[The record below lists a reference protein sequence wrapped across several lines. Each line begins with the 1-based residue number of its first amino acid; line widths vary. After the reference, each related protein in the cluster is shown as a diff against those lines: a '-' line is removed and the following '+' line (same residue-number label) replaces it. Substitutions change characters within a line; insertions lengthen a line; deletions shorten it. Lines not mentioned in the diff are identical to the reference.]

1 MGCKASLFAYNDC
14 DRMIVKA
21 EDSTLRES
29 SGCRKSWYGKS
40 RGWTMK
46 VSSVE
51 QMRGMDRQAA
61 ENLGISEEILMEN
74 AGVASFHVLS
84 RELGVVGRRYTVFCG
99 IGNNG
104 GDGLVVARHILS
116 GGGTPRVLLVGDPD
130 RFRGAAKTNWE
141 IIERLPIEVKR
152 VKEIAAVRSSVIHSD
167 GIVDALFG
175 TGLDRAVSGI
185 HEQVIEL
192 INMSAKP
199 VLSLDIPS
207 GVSGETGEVMGTA
220 VQADYTVTFG
230 LPKIGNILYPGYG
243 LCGKLHLCRISFP
256 PAFCEDEKIK
266 VETNGF
272 ISLPLRKPTLHKGSA
287 GDVLFIAGAT
297 GYYGAPY
304 FSAMSFLKAGGGYSR
319 LAAPWSMTPF
329 LATRGS
335 EIVFVPQTETTEGSL
350 SLKNKGALLE
360 LAGRADMV
368 VMGPGLSL
376 ANETQEL
383 IRELAA
389 GIEKPLLIDGDGITA
404 LADHREIIRNRPAPT
419 VLTPHPGEMSRLTGK
434 PISESENKRI
444 PILQETA
451 ADLQALI
458 VLKGAHSLIGTP
470 ERRVFINLSGN
481 AGMATAGA
489 GDVLTGT
496 IAAMSCLGLPLE
508 EAVRKGVF
516 IHGLSGDL
524 AAADKGEDG
533 ITAQDILN
541 YLPYAMKQDREGLD
555 EILAE
560 RYKGPM
566 IV

>member
-1 MGCKASLFAYNDC
+1 
-14 DRMIVKA
+14 
-21 EDSTLRES
+21 
-29 SGCRKSWYGKS
+29 
-40 RGWTMK
+40 MK

-51 QMRGMDRQAA
+51 QMREMDRQAA

-74 AGVASFHVLS
+74 AGAASFHVLS
-84 RELGVVGRRYTVFCG
+84 RELGVVGRRYVVFCG

-130 RFRGAAKTNWE
+130 RFNGAAKTNWE
-141 IIERLPIEVKR
+141 IVKRLPIEVKR
-152 VKEIAAVRSSVIHSD
+152 VKEIAEVRSSVIHSD

-220 VQADYTVTFG
+220 VRADHTVTFG
-230 LPKIGNILYPGYG
+230 LPKIGNMLYPGYG

-256 PAFCEDEKIK
+256 PALCEDEKIK

-272 ISLPLRKPTLHKGSA
+272 IALPLRKPTLHKGSA
-287 GDVLFIAGAT
+287 GDVLFIAGAA

-335 EIVFVPQTETTEGSL
+335 EIVFVPQAETTEGSL
-350 SLKNKGALLE
+350 SLKNKEALLE

-376 ANETQEL
+376 AAETQEL

-451 ADLQALI
+451 ADLRALI

-481 AGMATAGA
+481 AGMATAGS

-496 IAAMSCLGLPLE
+496 IAAMFCLGLPIE

-524 AAADKGEDG
+524 AASDKGEDG

-560 RYKGPM
+560 RYEGPV

>member
-1 MGCKASLFAYNDC
+1 
-14 DRMIVKA
+14 
-21 EDSTLRES
+21 
-29 SGCRKSWYGKS
+29 
-40 RGWTMK
+40 MK
-46 VSSVE
+46 ISNVE
-51 QMRGMDRQAA
+51 QMREMDRQAA

-74 AGVASFHVLS
+74 AGAASFHVLS
-84 RELGVVGRRYTVFCG
+84 RELGVVGRRYAVFCG
-99 IGNNG
+99 VGNNG

-116 GGGTPRVLLVGDPD
+116 GGGTPRVFLVGDPD

-141 IIERLPIEVKR
+141 IVERIPIEVKR
-152 VKEIAAVRSSVIHSD
+152 VTEIAEVRSSVIHND

-192 INMSAKP
+192 INMSTKP
-199 VLSLDIPS
+199 ILSLDIPS

-220 VQADYTVTFG
+220 VRADHTVTFG
-230 LPKIGNILYPGYG
+230 LPKIGNMLYPGYD
-243 LCGKLHLCRISFP
+243 LCGKLHLCGISFP
-256 PAFCEDEKIK
+256 PALYDDERIK

-287 GDVLFIAGAT
+287 GDVLFIAGAA

-304 FSAMSFLKAGGGYSR
+304 FSAMSFLKAGGGYAR

-335 EIVFVPQTETTEGSL
+335 EIVFVPQAETTEGSL

-376 ANETQEL
+376 AAETQEL

-404 LADHREIIRNRPAPT
+404 LADHREILRNRPAPT
-419 VLTPHPGEMSRLTGK
+419 ILTPHPGEMSRLTGK
-434 PISESENKRI
+434 SVAESEKKRI

-481 AGMATAGA
+481 AGMATAGS

-560 RYKGPM
+560 RYEGPA